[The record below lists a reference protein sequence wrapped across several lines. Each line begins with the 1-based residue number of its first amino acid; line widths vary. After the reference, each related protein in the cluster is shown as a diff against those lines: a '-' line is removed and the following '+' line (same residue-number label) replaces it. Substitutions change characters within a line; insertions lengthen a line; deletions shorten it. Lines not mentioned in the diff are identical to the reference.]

1 MPTINNQQF
10 SYNYDPT
17 RQGYDTNVFKTVSG
31 SPSISSGAIRL
42 NAAKIIAYG
51 DLLKATQSFN
61 LKVPTAPTSGDVR
74 VFGLSQINAG
84 ATAVFKITDAV
95 FSCETTFDGV
105 TKNEVVTWQSNWTNT
120 YTTFK
125 IVWTGFSASFYVNG
139 VRVAFINDSSV
150 PKVSMSSYLYNGNS
164 DNMDLYYMT
173 VEDGILHSSDTLVLQ
188 TGDIEIGA
196 VELKDGATD
205 TRATIN
211 AANTA
216 RTSATTVVAVQ
227 PLDETGAI
235 IKGGGASVTAQYI
248 SPTDF
253 TATYTSASTITL
265 TGLPYTL
272 TSGSQVVY
280 VKVRNTSTNV
290 TTTYVAGSN
299 NYGFG
304 YSAGVVTIYLNGSAA
319 SVLTTNDTY
328 EVGLNGPMKTYDTT
342 TDTEK
347 VIEQSPLSAKY
358 VIDSLVDTTNSSGTV
373 YYPSSTGMSMDG
385 YRSVSFSGKF
395 IDADNTTTMTIE
407 ALNDE
412 DSGGDWQDVTQCFNN
427 DKAGVA
433 TSIGASVT
441 VTSGTVNFAISR
453 EDFNYSL
460 FRVKVVY
467 GDATNTSIIKLRRKA
482 M

>member
-1 MPTINNQQF
+1 MTGLLREQEDVSSQRAMPVSRVDASFSVTSVTGETVTLQYYNAGVQTADAGQVAGTAVIGKLAYAPVLDTIGSKVANDGNTSLSF
-10 SYNYDPT
+10 T
-17 RQGYDTNVFKTVSG
+17 CLAFTNERPFPFDFYEGKFNGTALELLTGVTAGFANGDYCVDYRTG
-31 SPSISSGAIRL
+31 TI
-42 NAAKIIAYG
+42 YG
-51 DLLKATQSFN
+51 VKAT
-61 LKVPTAPTSGDVR
+61 TASTMTSVAYKRPTSTATIDV
-74 VFGLSQINAG
+74 
-84 ATAVFKITDAV
+84 
-95 FSCETTFDGV
+95 
-105 TKNEVVTWQSNWTNT
+105 
-120 YTTFK
+120 
-125 IVWTGFSASFYVNG
+125 
-139 VRVAFINDSSV
+139 
-150 PKVSMSSYLYNGNS
+150 
-164 DNMDLYYMT
+164 
-173 VEDGILHSSDTLVLQ
+173 
-188 TGDIEIGA
+188 GDIEIGA
-196 VELKDGATD
+196 VELKDGTTD
-205 TRATIN
+205 ARATIN

-253 TATYTSASTITL
+253 TATYTSSSTLTL

-272 TSGSQVVY
+272 TSGVQIVY
-280 VKVRNTSTNV
+280 VKVRNTSTNL

-304 YSAGVVTIYLNGSAA
+304 YSAGVVTIYLNGVAITA
-319 SVLTTNDTY
+319 LTTYDTY
-328 EVGLNGPMKTYDTT
+328 EVGINGQEKAYDPTVDVTKTID
-342 TDTEK
+342 
-347 VIEQSPLSAKY
+347 QSPLSAKY

-385 YRSVSFSGKF
+385 YRSASFSGKF

-412 DSGGDWQDVTQCFNN
+412 DTTSGDWQDVTQCFNN

-433 TSIGASVT
+433 TSIGASIVA
-441 VTSGTVNFAISR
+441 TSATTNFAISR
-453 EDFNYSL
+453 EDFNYSY